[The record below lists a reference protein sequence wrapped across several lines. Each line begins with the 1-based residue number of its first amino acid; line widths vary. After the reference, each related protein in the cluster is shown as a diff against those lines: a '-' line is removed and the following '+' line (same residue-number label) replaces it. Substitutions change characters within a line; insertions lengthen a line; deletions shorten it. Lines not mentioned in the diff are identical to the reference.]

1 MNGLMGITVKA
12 LAILKAKRGLISIII
27 SVALVVVAVIAVQR
41 AWNYGN
47 IEKENKALQASLS
60 DATSKLDELAK
71 TQEQLAHSEKEV
83 RLLKES
89 TNALK
94 EQVADL
100 NIEKEDLNNQLEELL
115 SVKQTAP
122 VITRDLLKNEITAL
136 SELTTKK
143 YWYRNATQQEEAKK
157 WLWGG

>member
-100 NIEKEDLNNQLEELL
+100 NIEKEDLNNQLSEIFCKNRQNLVEQRITPHFL
-115 SVKQTAP
+115 TANHP
-122 VITRDLLKNEITAL
+122 NYYGF
-136 SELTTKK
+136 TTK
-143 YWYRNATQQEEAKK
+143 
-157 WLWGG
+157 G